1 MTIFAI
7 SIALI
12 ICIGLPVSGL
22 IITSKQLSRR
32 EADYQL
38 LRKHYTEN
46 FFRLEELEK
55 THDSMRLRGDLWEGK
70 YGKLKV
76 DYKELRKKH
85 DNVVKEFDD
94 YHRRAM
100 ESEARWHDMLEA
112 ENVRAELEA
121 IKEACTPIYEDIAEW
136 ESKKL

>member
-7 SIALI
+7 SIAVI

-70 YGKLKV
+70 YQR
-76 DYKELRKKH
+76 LRKENHKLY
-85 DNVVKEFDD
+85 DEYCKLVDEYEKSE
-94 YHRRAM
+94 
-100 ESEARWHDMLEA
+100 ESWNDMLA
-112 ENVRAELEA
+112 IELDRLA
-121 IKEACTPIYEDIAEW
+121 DIAGDNDE
-136 ESKKL
+136 EVQR